1 MEEGE
6 EFRDKAAAT
15 GLPESPELLVE
26 ERGGAGEIKGLPL
39 GDVVDEEGET
49 ALRTQADIPLSFIF
63 CILDR
68 LSDCGRND
76 STGDCF
82 CLSVCGTDMT
92 SSPRTSIMSALCPF
106 PSSIVFSSPLFVV
119 TSSINPLLCFLVD
132 GIFEVKTKAALLPS
146 SGVVSE
152 NMVG

>member
-1 MEEGE
+1 
-6 EFRDKAAAT
+6 
-15 GLPESPELLVE
+15 
-26 ERGGAGEIKGLPL
+26 
-39 GDVVDEEGET
+39 VDEEGEA

-63 CILDR
+63 CILVR

-82 CLSVCGTDMT
+82 CLSVCGADMT
-92 SSPRTSIMSALCPF
+92 SSPRTSIMAPLRPF
-106 PSSIVFSSPLFVV
+106 PSSVVSSTPLFVV
-119 TSSINPLLCFLVD
+119 TSSINPLPCLLVD
-132 GIFEVKTKAALLPS
+132 GVFEVKTKAALFLS